1 LCLLFQTNPTLQ
13 AIPKISMDIGLLDGV
28 RSEDFM
34 WKEFKCGLQRYI
46 KK

>member
-1 LCLLFQTNPTLQ
+1 
-13 AIPKISMDIGLLDGV
+13 MDIGLLDGV

-46 KK
+46 HYNAISAKLKTRTLLV